1 MINMAYTYT
10 IEEIRKI
17 AVPVAKQYGVEKVA
31 LFGSYAKGEQKESS
45 DIDLII
51 KKGNLKGYFA
61 FCGFVNALV
70 SHDQFGKIP
79 QSPELQQRILQAELD
94 KNTPDFLKFR

>member
-1 MINMAYTYT
+1 MLQTFT

-31 LFGSYAKGEQKESS
+31 LFGSYAKGEQRETS

-51 KKGNLKGYFA
+51 KKGDLSGYFA
-61 FCGFVNALV
+61 FCGFVNTLEERLGTHVDVLTYSALEKSLIKDSV
-70 SHDQFGKIP
+70 
-79 QSPELQQRILQAELD
+79 
-94 KNTPDFLKFR
+94 KNEVVLYER